1 MQMFHLQLVFDSEV
15 KKKMMGS
22 SFLEILNQLSLW
34 LSKCRWAEW
43 KVLTIAIIALVLL
56 LWIMRRQRRRT
67 VRRVYEHQRHE
78 SSPVIG
84 VNLGSGKRGHHG
96 IENLKKGR
104 LVSIHKRHQKQQP
117 MKTKEPSE
125 KLHEQ
130 IKQLQYEIIKRKQ
143 TEVRLEQQVAHLT
156 AANEKLQ
163 LELTEKKQAET
174 PAADE
179 QFQHVVHDAKQVEQ
193 KTEQQAG
200 EVQVADE
207 QQQPKVSESKQ
218 VEQMSERQVITEPTI
233 EKPVEGRAAG
243 KGDKYDDLHRVVDGV
258 KQKLC
263 RKCEEWKPESEFHK
277 NTSSKDGLAG
287 SCKTCKA
294 NAAREYRK
302 RRKAAD
308 G

>member
-22 SFLEILNQLSLW
+22 RFLEILNQLSLW

-143 TEVRLEQQVAHLT
+143 TEVRLEQRIVHLT

-163 LELTEKKQAET
+163 LELAEKKPAET

-179 QFQHVVHDAKQVEQ
+179 QFRHVVHDTKQIEQ
-193 KTEQQAG
+193 I
-200 EVQVADE
+200 
-207 QQQPKVSESKQ
+207 P
-218 VEQMSERQVITEPTI
+218 ERQVITEPTV
-233 EKPVEGRAAG
+233 EKQVEEKSAE
-243 KGDKYDDLHRVVDGV
+243 KGDKHDDLHRVVDGV

-277 NTSSKDGLAG
+277 NHSSKDGLAG

-302 RRKAAD
+302 RRKAAQD
-308 G
+308 